1 MQQADRYNEL
11 YLTEKE
17 KKIDVE
23 RELMDCKVIMFSI
36 CVWFFSSLCVSSGH
50 HSYCHH
56 FGPLDEVGEK

>member
-36 CVWFFSSLCVSSGH
+36 CVWFFSSLRVSSGH
-50 HSYCHH
+50 HSNCHH
-56 FGPLDEVGEK
+56 FVPLDEVGEK